1 MTIAD
6 YLASGGM
13 RDAAYRPPDLTQ
25 TPQTR
30 ERQRGR
36 QADLEAEP

>member
-25 TPQTR
+25 TYRSPESQPA
-30 ERQRGR
+30 RQS
-36 QADLEAEP
+36 DLETEP